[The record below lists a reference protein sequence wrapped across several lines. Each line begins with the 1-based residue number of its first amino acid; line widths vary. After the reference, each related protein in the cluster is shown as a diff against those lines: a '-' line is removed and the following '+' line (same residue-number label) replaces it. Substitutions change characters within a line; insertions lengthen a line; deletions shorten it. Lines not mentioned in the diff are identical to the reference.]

1 MVPQLLVRSCS
12 FCLVAVASSLTLA
25 INPVHAQTVEPLEQP
40 SSPEPNS
47 VPDTQQLIRREQ
59 APLPLDRVYQTP
71 IEQFEPPFADVP
83 RNHWA
88 YEAVTRVFY
97 GGIVRGYPASPNFS
111 QPNPQ

>member
-1 MVPQLLVRSCS
+1 MVSQFLVRSCS
-12 FCLVAVASSLTLA
+12 FCLLAVASSLTLA
-25 INPVHAQTVEPLEQP
+25 FSPVHAQTVEPLEQP
-40 SSPEPNS
+40 SAPEPNS

-59 APLPLDRVYQTP
+59 APLPLDQVYQTP

-97 GGIVRGYPASPNFS
+97 GGIIRGYPASPNLS